1 MSVLKTEQVSFF
13 DFNDL
18 KSVLP
23 KAYYDNLWQAYRIY
37 DNSVCD
43 KTTLINIMTEV
54 MCDHHDAENIK
65 LVIEELKSLS
75 FTAVHNG
82 IF

>member
-13 DFNDL
+13 DFSDL

-23 KAYYDNLWQAYRIY
+23 KSYYDNLWQAYRIY

-54 MCDHHDAENIK
+54 MCDHDDENIK
-65 LVIEELKSLS
+65 LVIEELKNLS